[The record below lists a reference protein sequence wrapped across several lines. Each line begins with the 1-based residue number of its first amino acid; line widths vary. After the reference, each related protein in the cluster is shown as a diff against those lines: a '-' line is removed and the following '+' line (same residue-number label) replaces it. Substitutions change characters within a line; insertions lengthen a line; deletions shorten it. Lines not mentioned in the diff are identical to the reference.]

1 MRNGLLLIFISLL
14 VFSSCG
20 DKQLQ
25 TFTAND
31 PVYLPYD
38 ELRASFQIITDRD
51 MIRPG
56 KIYFMEPYMYI
67 NEYQEGIHVVDLSD
81 PTQPKLSAFIS
92 IPGNVDMAI
101 RNNVLYADSYVDLVL
116 VDISNP
122 TQPTLIQ
129 RLEDIFEYVIPPYD
143 YNYPLAEIDQEEGV
157 ITGYEI
163 KKITQEIHHH
173 PGPWPVYWEYS
184 MDDMLSSSVPRKS
197 GGNSYGIGGSMARFL
212 TYDDYLYAL
221 ESTYK
226 LKCIDLSKKDEPV
239 LKSEQVL
246 WGNVETLFISGEYM
260 YVGTSGGMHILSLE
274 EASKP
279 ALLSTYQH
287 ITACD
292 PVVVEGDYAYV
303 TLRSGNICGGSQNL
317 LEVID
322 IADKYKP
329 TRIASFSMTEP
340 YGLGINNQTLFICEG
355 EHGLKV
361 YDASNP
367 HDIKANILEEFTDIH
382 AYDVIPLPTVLLS
395 IGLDGFY
402 LYDYSDLSDIRLLGS
417 LPVEGMETD

>member
-25 TFTAND
+25 TFMAND

-184 MDDMLSSSVPRKS
+184 MDAMLSSSVPRKS

-226 LKCIDLSKKDEPV
+226 LK
-239 LKSEQVL
+239 
-246 WGNVETLFISGEYM
+246 
-260 YVGTSGGMHILSLE
+260 MH
-274 EASKP
+274 
-279 ALLSTYQH
+279 
-287 ITACD
+287 
-292 PVVVEGDYAYV
+292 
-303 TLRSGNICGGSQNL
+303 R
-317 LEVID
+317 
-322 IADKYKP
+322 
-329 TRIASFSMTEP
+329 
-340 YGLGINNQTLFICEG
+340 
-355 EHGLKV
+355 
-361 YDASNP
+361 
-367 HDIKANILEEFTDIH
+367 
-382 AYDVIPLPTVLLS
+382 
-395 IGLDGFY
+395 
-402 LYDYSDLSDIRLLGS
+402 
-417 LPVEGMETD
+417 PVEKG